1 MVLLKKRKIVAA
13 VLRNQAHRLIGGALR
28 GGHCTSA
35 WTEPE
40 RRRHGEKIWATLSP
54 HLGPVKG
61 QTGLEVGPGDN
72 LSVCV
77 HCIEHGATRMYAVE
91 QYAGMGSVP
100 PKLQLIL
107 GKIEDT
113 RLPEPVDFAYSNDVF
128 EHVLDVPGAMRAI
141 YAALKPGGRFV
152 SSIDLRGHNAFGTE
166 GRPLDFLTCPDW
178 LYDLMGSH
186 IVTSN
191 RLRAQDFEREAR
203 SAGFEVEV
211 SRALACADMA
221 YVREVLPQVL
231 PRYRLL
237 GEKELATLQ
246 FLLVLRKRST
256 ASSCPDLAR

>member
-35 WTEPE
+35 WPEAE
-40 RRRHGEKIWATLSP
+40 RRTHAEEIWATLSP
-54 HLGPVKG
+54 YLGPVHG

-77 HCIEHGATRMYAVE
+77 HCIERGATRMYAVE
-91 QYAGMGSVP
+91 QYAGMRSTSS
-100 PKLQLIL
+100 KLQLIL

-113 RLPEPVDFAYSNDVF
+113 RLAEPVDFAYSNDVF

-152 SSIDLRGHNAFGTE
+152 NSIDLRGHNAFGTE

-191 RLRAQDFEREAR
+191 RLRAQDFERAAR
-203 SAGFEVEV
+203 SVGFEIEV
-211 SRALACADMA
+211 SRALAVADA
-221 YVREVLPQVL
+221 TYLREARLQML
-231 PRYRLL
+231 PRYRSL
-237 GEKELATLQ
+237 GEKELETLQ
-246 FLLVLRKRST
+246 LLLVLRKP
-256 ASSCPDLAR
+256 SSC